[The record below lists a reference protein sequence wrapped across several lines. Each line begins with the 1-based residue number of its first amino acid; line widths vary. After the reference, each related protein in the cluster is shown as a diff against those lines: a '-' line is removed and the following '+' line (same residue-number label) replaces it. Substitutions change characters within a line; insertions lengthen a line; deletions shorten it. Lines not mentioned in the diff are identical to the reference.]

1 MDGIETVWWAGRS
14 SLNFAALFLRERL
27 ALDREDRGYTP
38 YAYFLMSE
46 RRSDSIG
53 LPRGD
58 IGLPH
63 GYR

>member
-1 MDGIETVWWAGRS
+1 MDGTEIVWLAGRS
-14 SLNFAALFLRERL
+14 LLDSDVFLRERL

-38 YAYFLMSE
+38 YAYFLKSE
-46 RRSDSIG
+46 RRYDCIG

-63 GYR
+63 GYE